1 MTTDIQAISEQ
12 IYALKDFKR
21 WGRKNELQ
29 FLPQL
34 MDEDEHIRAL
44 TSILYMERK
53 WLFIVT
59 DKKIIFLY
67 RKILNGFQQTI
78 PLSDITSVSCV
89 KGLMF
94 AKLRIE
100 TGDNEMVLESILK
113 KDALLIRDIL
123 SETIQNM

>member
-1 MTTDIQAISEQ
+1 MTSEIQTLRQQ
-12 IYALKDFKR
+12 IDALKDFKR

-34 MDEDEHIRAL
+34 MDEDETVRAL
-44 TSILYMERK
+44 TSVLYTERK
-53 WLFIVT
+53 WLFVVT

-67 RKILNGFQQTI
+67 RKIISGLQQTI
-78 PLSDITSVSCV
+78 PLSEIKTVSCA

-94 AKLRIE
+94 AKLRIG
-100 TGDNEMVLESILK
+100 TGNNEMVLESILK

-123 SETIQNM
+123 SEAIQSM